1 MTIATSSTP
10 SPEETVESQAAPAAG
25 RRAWEALKKLAP
37 WGVAAAILAY
47 LFWEVPVAE
56 AWRAARESRLEL
68 FVPGMLAAVLLWFL
82 IESGVFAYLFSRF
95 NAPLSWAEARSLR
108 GVTYLA
114 TPINWNL
121 GTAAIVL
128 HLRRS
133 KRIGAIESASSMLF
147 YHTIDGIVLAGL
159 VLIGVWLLPES
170 PEIASLR
177 RIATGFECFQVAFL
191 AVVMASV
198 PDWRWL
204 SRIRALGIFRT
215 HGLAKLRDVAC
226 LATFKSLYFSVFV
239 GVFWLGSHAF
249 GVEVPL
255 RVAMAATPGI
265 LLAGAIPI
273 TPAGLGTQQAAMLF
287 FFSPYGDEAA
297 ILAFGLAFP
306 VTIVLSRC
314 LLGLRYLRDLK
325 KLRRE

>member
-1 MTIATSSTP
+1 MPAASSIAPP
-10 SPEETVESQAAPAAG
+10 SDETAVSEAAPGIG
-25 RRAWEALKKLAP
+25 RRAWGWLKKLAP
-37 WGVAAAILAY
+37 WSVAAAILAY

-56 AWRAARESRLEL
+56 AWRAARESQLEL
-68 FVPGMLAAVLLWFL
+68 FVSGMLGAVLLWFL

-114 TPINWNL
+114 TPVNWNL
-121 GTAAIVL
+121 GTAAIIL

-133 KRIGAIESASSMLF
+133 RGIGAIESASSMLF
-147 YHTIDGIVLAGL
+147 YQTIDGMVLAGL
-159 VLIGVWLLPES
+159 VLIGVSLLPES

-177 RIATGFECFQVAFL
+177 RIAIGFECFQVAML
-191 AVVMASV
+191 AVLMTSA

-204 SRIRALGIFRT
+204 ARVRGLGIFRT
-215 HGLAKLRDVAC
+215 HRLAKLRDVAC
-226 LATFKSLYFSVFV
+226 LMAFKSLYFSVFV

-273 TPAGLGTQQAAMLF
+273 TPAGLGTQQAAMVY
-287 FFSPYGDEAA
+287 FFSAYGDEAA

-306 VTIVLSRC
+306 VALILSRC
-314 LLGLRYLRDLK
+314 LLGLRYLRDLR
-325 KLRRE
+325 KLRLE